1 MKRRSIIAV
10 LISLTLV
17 MAMALSACGSKEP
30 DTLEKYIQN
39 DEKASAEI
47 QQTAD
52 TNGLEV
58 SIKGNDVVY
67 TYDLK
72 NFEGVTEELAKSDT
86 MKESLASALNSAGTT
101 FSDLCKQLEEGSKIE
116 GIQIIVNYTYDGET
130 LVTKTFNKDGAV
142 D

>member
-67 TYDLK
+67 TYDLN

-86 MKESLASALNSAGTT
+86 MKESLASALTSAGTT

>member
-10 LISLTLV
+10 LISLTLI

-39 DEKASAEI
+39 DEQASAEI

-72 NFEGVTEELAKSDT
+72 NFEGVTEDLAKSDT
-86 MKESLASALNSAGTT
+86 MKESLASALNDAGST

-142 D
+142 E

>member
-86 MKESLASALNSAGTT
+86 MKESLASALTSAGTT